1 VSLVTLGPLTNI
13 ALAFK
18 MEPNLP
24 SLLKEIFMM
33 GGNTEAL
40 GNSSI
45 SAEFNFDADPESAF
59 VVLDKTACPTYVAP
73 IELCQLHS
81 TLDLDWRQNVLGKID
96 SSMADFLNRLE
107 KPWFERHGYGTTW
120 KAWDQL
126 AMMAAL
132 EKESIVKSRSCK
144 ASVELQ
150 GKLTRGQMVIERRA
164 FAAANLRRNVIVIDK
179 LNEEIL
185 KETLIRTFMFD
196 G

>member
-1 VSLVTLGPLTNI
+1 
-13 ALAFK
+13 
-18 MEPNLP
+18 
-24 SLLKEIFMM
+24 M

-132 EKESIVKSRSCK
+132 EKESIVKSRWCK
-144 ASVELQ
+144 VVLKRRRSDCIYLSTAEDCEDSVSGICRVARKVDSRPDGDREA
-150 GKLTRGQMVIERRA
+150 GFRRGQLEAQRDRDRQVERRDTQGDA
-164 FAAANLRRNVIVIDK
+164 HQDVHV
-179 LNEEIL
+179 
-185 KETLIRTFMFD
+185 
-196 G
+196 

>member
-81 TLDLDWRQNVLGKID
+81 TLDLVIIVFYSYVLV
-96 SSMADFLNRLE
+96 
-107 KPWFERHGYGTTW
+107 H
-120 KAWDQL
+120 
-126 AMMAAL
+126 
-132 EKESIVKSRSCK
+132 
-144 ASVELQ
+144 
-150 GKLTRGQMVIERRA
+150 
-164 FAAANLRRNVIVIDK
+164 
-179 LNEEIL
+179 
-185 KETLIRTFMFD
+185 
-196 G
+196 